1 MALQNRVNPYGELE
15 AVKSRGA
22 WMGNRGILHNENK
35 EIVAPWRHKN
45 WVICQLS
52 FKGHK
57 RTLFGDRT
65 YSELFFLDEATA
77 LAAGHRPCFTCRRE
91 RYREFKDLWA
101 HANAALLEMHDLSI
115 NQIDSQLHQERAIR
129 GGGKM
134 SFTAEIETLPSGT
147 MMNWEGRAH
156 LLWDKKLYP
165 WTHSGYGS
173 GKECRPEVT
182 LVEVLTPKSIVEM
195 YRVGFTPEVHP
206 TLFAHV

>member
-1 MALQNRVNPYGELE
+1 MALQNRVTPFGQLE
-15 AVKSRGA
+15 FSDSRGTY
-22 WMGNRGILHNENK
+22 MGNRGILHNENK

-45 WVICQLS
+45 RVICQLS
-52 FKGHK
+52 FKGRK

-91 RYREFKDLWA
+91 RYKEFKDLWA
-101 HANAALLEMHDLSI
+101 RANAARLEI
-115 NQIDSQLHQERAIR
+115 NDPAIDQIDNQLHRERAIR

-134 SFTAEIETLPSGT
+134 SFTKEIETLPSGT
-147 MMNWEGRAH
+147 MINWEGRAH

-165 WTHSGYGS
+165 WTHSGYRS
-173 GKECRPEVT
+173 GKACRPEVT

-195 YRVGFTPEVHP
+195 YRAGFVPEVHSS
-206 TLFAHV
+206 LFTHV